1 MEQRRRLRIRC
12 EVYERLGGFDEKIFM
27 YGEDVDL
34 SWRLRSFGYK
44 IRYVPKSVIMHYSY
58 EEAGVVK
65 PNQHVYGVIT
75 T

>member
-1 MEQRRRLRIRC
+1 MGTEDSFPYEHPKIYDPVTQEAQWSSGAAFAIRC

-44 IRYVPKSVIMHYSY
+44 IRYVAENP
-58 EEAGVVK
+58 
-65 PNQHVYGVIT
+65 
-75 T
+75 